1 MALLKNTFQT
11 EEVEDVSFE
20 PIPAGEYT
28 ARVTKSDIKTT
39 RAGNGEYIALQVEIM
54 DEGPYNGRI
63 IFENFNIVNP
73 NEQAVKIARSS
84 LKQLCSAVGITDLE
98 DTAELHG
105 TPFRARVKITP
116 ARDGY
121 DASNAIAKYMS
132 LDGEAEGGGEEGG
145 DPWED

>member
-11 EEVEDVSFE
+11 EEVEDISFE

-28 ARVTKSDIKTT
+28 LRVTKSEIKTT
-39 RAGNGEYIALQVEIM
+39 RAGNGEYISLQMEVM

-63 IFENFNIVNP
+63 VFENLNIVNP
-73 NEQAVKIARSS
+73 NEQAVKIARAA
-84 LKQLCSAVGITDLE
+84 LKQLCQAIGISELE

-105 TPFRARVKITP
+105 TPFRARLKITP

-121 DASNAIAKYMS
+121 DAGNAIAKYMS
-132 LDGEAEGGGEEGG
+132 LDEASDSADEGS
-145 DPWED
+145 PWED